1 MKYYKKS
8 SKAKD
13 NREKIEYIE
22 LWDSNGKPLWIGV
35 GAPPKGN
42 ENSANFPVPNEHGY
56 TLIHNHP
63 GGNPPSTADLQTFIF
78 SKMERMVVSISL
90 PDGKIGK
97 YTLTK
102 KDTGDI
108 LTQPEIEQRF
118 DIAIKKNN
126 DMFTAWKEAL
136 NGTIYELR
144 FS

>member
-1 MKYYKKS
+1 MQDFKEFIRFEMKK
-8 SKAKD
+8 
-13 NREKIEYIE
+13 
-22 LWDSNGKPLWIGV
+22 
-35 GAPPKGN
+35 
-42 ENSANFPVPNEHGY
+42 
-56 TLIHNHP
+56 
-63 GGNPPSTADLQTFIF
+63 
-78 SKMERMVVSISL
+78 MVVTVQL
-90 PDGKIGK
+90 ADGKIGK

-108 LTQPEIEQRF
+108 LTQQEIEQRF